1 MRLRS
6 MLTISLL
13 VGLPIILLAAT
24 GAMRSN
30 VAQLTKPN
38 IIFILTDD
46 LDADLIEFMPNVK
59 SLLVAQGVTFANF
72 FDNVTLCCPSRAS
85 ILRGQYAHNTQV
97 LTNQLPTGGFQKF
110 YVLGHENS
118 TVATWLQLVGY
129 RTCYLGKYLNGYPE
143 GTSSTHVPSGWNEW
157 YSPVAG
163 NPYSNFNYVM
173 NENGKLVRYGSR
185 AEDYL
190 TDVVARKSVDFIK
203 RAAAQGQPFFMHIAL
218 YVPHSPATPA
228 PRHAQLFTDA
238 NLPRPPSFNEADVS
252 DKPSFIRNRP
262 LLNDRQIAQMQDFYR
277 KRLQSLQAVDE
288 MLASLIETLKA
299 TGQLDNTYIFF
310 TSDNGFHMGE
320 HRLNSGK
327 QTAYEEDIRVLL
339 LVRGP
344 GVPAGQILEHLT
356 GNIDLAPTF
365 AELGGASLPDFVDGR
380 SLVPL
385 LRSSPPAADTWR
397 QGFLIEHWTNQSQAV
412 GTSAPEGIWEPI
424 DPMEL
429 EQTQQLVIPQFAAIR
444 TKDYLYVEYVTGER
458 ELYDL
463 KNDPYQLESLHGT
476 ADPALI
482 ESLAEQL
489 AKLKTCAGASAG
501 SDDVAK
507 LSLLG

>member
-1 MRLRS
+1 MNLYRISAAIAVSVLITLS
-6 MLTISLL
+6 LTPVS
-13 VGLPIILLAAT
+13 VRFSAAQ
-24 GAMRSN
+24 S
-30 VAQLTKPN
+30 TKPN
-38 IIFILTDD
+38 VIFILMDD
-46 LDADLIEFMPNVK
+46 LNADLLEFMPHVK

-85 ILRGQYAHNTQV
+85 ILRGQYSHNTQI
-97 LTNQLPTGGFQKF
+97 LTNQLPNGGFQKF
-110 YVLGHENS
+110 YALGHESS
-118 TVATWLQLVGY
+118 TVAMWLQAAGY
-129 RTCYLGKYLNGYPE
+129 RTCYLGKYLNGYPA
-143 GTSSTHVPSGWNEW
+143 GASPTHVPSGWNEW

-173 NENGKLVRYGSR
+173 NENGRLIRYGSR

-203 RAAAQGQPFFMHIAL
+203 RAASDGQSFFMHVAL

-228 PRHAQLFTDA
+228 PRHAQLFADA
-238 NLPRPPSFNEADVS
+238 QLPRPPSFNEADVS

-262 LLNDRQIAQMQDFYR
+262 LLTDRQIAEMQDFYR

-288 MLASLIETLKA
+288 MLASFIETLKA
-299 TGQLDNTYIFF
+299 VGQLDNTYIFF

-320 HRLNSGK
+320 HRLNAGK
-327 QTAYEEDIRVLL
+327 QTAYEEDIRVMLV
-339 LVRGP
+339 VRGL
-344 GVPAGQILEHLT
+344 GVPAGQVLEHLT

-365 AELGGASLPDFVDGR
+365 AELGEASIPDFVDGR

-385 LRSSPPAADTWR
+385 LHSSPPAPDTWR

-412 GTSAPEGIWEPI
+412 SASAPDGIWEPQ

-444 TKDYLYVEYVTGER
+444 TKDYLYVEYATGER

-463 KNDPYQLESLHGT
+463 KNDPYQLESLHAQ

-482 ESLAEQL
+482 GSLSERL
-489 AKLKTCAGASAG
+489 AKLKTCSGASCRER
-501 SDDVAK
+501 
-507 LSLLG
+507 

>member
-1 MRLRS
+1 MRSIQIALMVAVSLLALGGMRLG
-6 MLTISLL
+6 TAQ
-13 VGLPIILLAAT
+13 PAT
-24 GAMRSN
+24 
-30 VAQLTKPN
+30 PN

-46 LDADLIEFMPNVK
+46 LNANLIEFMPNLK
-59 SLLVAQGVTFANF
+59 QQLVAQGTTLKNF
-72 FDNVTLCCPSRAS
+72 FVNVSLCCPSRAN

-97 LTNQLPTGGFQKF
+97 LTNLMPTGGFEKF
-110 YVLGHENS
+110 YALGHESS
-118 TVATWLQLVGY
+118 TVATWLQAAGY
-129 RTCYLGKYLNGYPE
+129 RTCYLGKYLNGYPA
-143 GTSSTHVPSGWNEW
+143 SVSLTHVPPGWTEW

-185 AEDYL
+185 ADDYL
-190 TDVVARKSVDFIK
+190 TDVVARKSIDFIK
-203 RAAAQGQPFFMHIAL
+203 RAAAEGQPFFIHLAL

-228 PRHAQLFTDA
+228 PRHAQLFPDA
-238 NLPRPPSFNEADVS
+238 QLPRPPSFNEPDVS

-262 LLNDRQIAQMQDFYR
+262 LLTERQIAQMQDLYR

-288 MLASLIETLKA
+288 MLASLIATLQA
-299 TGQLDNTYIFF
+299 TGQLEHTYIFF

-339 LVRGP
+339 IVRGP
-344 GVPAGQILEHLT
+344 GVPAGRVLEHLT

-365 AELGGASLPDFVDGR
+365 AELGRAAIPDFVDGR

-385 LRSSPPAADTWR
+385 LRNAPPPLDSWR
-397 QGFLIEHWTNQSQAV
+397 QGFLIEHWTQQRQESFK
-412 GTSAPEGIWEPI
+412 TEGVWEPL
-424 DPMEL
+424 DPMER
-429 EQTQQLVIPQFAAIR
+429 EQTQQLAVPQFSAIR
-444 TKDYLYVEYVTGER
+444 TRDSLYVEYVTGER

-463 KNDPYQLESLHGT
+463 NTDPYQLENLHAK

-482 ESLAEQL
+482 EILSKQL
-489 AKLKTCAGASAG
+489 ARLAACAGASCRE
-501 SDDVAK
+501 
-507 LSLLG
+507 

>member
-1 MRLRS
+1 MRNVQIALMVAVSLLALGEMRLG
-6 MLTISLL
+6 TAQ
-13 VGLPIILLAAT
+13 PAT
-24 GAMRSN
+24 
-30 VAQLTKPN
+30 PN

-46 LDADLIEFMPNVK
+46 LNANLIEFMPNLK
-59 SLLVAQGVTFANF
+59 QQLVAQGTTLKNF
-72 FDNVTLCCPSRAS
+72 FVNVSLCCPSRAN
-85 ILRGQYAHNTQV
+85 ILRGQYAHNTQI
-97 LTNQLPTGGFQKF
+97 LTNLMPTGGFEKF
-110 YVLGHENS
+110 YALGHESS
-118 TVATWLQLVGY
+118 TVATWLQAAGY
-129 RTCYLGKYLNGYPE
+129 RTCYLGKYLNGYPA
-143 GTSSTHVPSGWNEW
+143 SVSLTHVPPGWTEW

-190 TDVVARKSVDFIK
+190 TDVVARKSIDFIK
-203 RAAAQGQPFFMHIAL
+203 RAAAEGQPFFIHLAL

-228 PRHAQLFTDA
+228 PRHAQLFPDA
-238 NLPRPPSFNEADVS
+238 QLPRPPSFNEPDVS

-262 LLNDRQIAQMQDFYR
+262 LLTERQIAQMQDLYR

-288 MLASLIETLKA
+288 MLASLIATLQA
-299 TGQLDNTYIFF
+299 TGQLEHTYIFF

-339 LVRGP
+339 IVRGP
-344 GVPAGQILEHLT
+344 GVPAGRVLEHLT

-365 AELGGASLPDFVDGR
+365 AELGRAAIPDFVDGR

-385 LRSSPPAADTWR
+385 LSSTPPPLDSWR
-397 QGFLIEHWTNQSQAV
+397 QGFLIEHWTQQRQESFK
-412 GTSAPEGIWEPI
+412 TEGVWEPP
-424 DPMEL
+424 DPMER
-429 EQTQQLVIPQFAAIR
+429 EHTQQLAIPQFAAVR

-463 KNDPYQLESLHGT
+463 NADPYQLESMHST
-476 ADPALI
+476 ADPALLQ
-482 ESLAEQL
+482 ELSQRLAR
-489 AKLKTCAGASAG
+489 LKSCAGKSCWE
-501 SDDVAK
+501 
-507 LSLLG
+507 